1 MGAHLRRIP
10 LVVLLAVAL
19 TGCGGKGTVSV
30 KGVVTLEGE
39 PLSEATVLFMP
50 DGAGGRP
57 ASGFTS
63 SDGVFRL
70 TTFQPDDGALPGN
83 YRVLVRKTAAA
94 PDPKA
99 AEQAAG
105 ERAWAK
111 YGDKA
116 LAKGKKPTTPGQY
129 ANFETTPLR
138 CTVPATGQVTLALH
152 NDGK

>member
-19 TGCGGKGTVSV
+19 TGCGGKGTVPV
-30 KGVVTLEGE
+30 KGVVTLEGA
-39 PLSEATVLFMP
+39 PLPEATVLFMP

-94 PDPKA
+94 RAPRA
-99 AEQAAG
+99 ATESAV
-105 ERAWAK
+105 ERAKAK
-111 YGDKA
+111 FGDKA
-116 LAKGKKPTTPGQY
+116 LAKGKKPTMPGEY
-129 ANFETTPLR
+129 ANFETTNLR
-138 CTVPATGQVTLALH
+138 CTVPVTGPVTLALH